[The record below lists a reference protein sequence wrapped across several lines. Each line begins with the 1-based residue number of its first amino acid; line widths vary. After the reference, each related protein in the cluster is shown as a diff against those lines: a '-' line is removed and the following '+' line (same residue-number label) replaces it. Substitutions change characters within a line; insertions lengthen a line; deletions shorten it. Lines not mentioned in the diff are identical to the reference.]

1 MKPRVAIITTLQ
13 HNVGDDFVRE
23 GIIYLLG
30 RVIPKMELA
39 LIHKHLPITVRS
51 EFGWLHSSRID
62 HRLDRLGDDFALKL
76 TRRID
81 ARLPVFP
88 GTDRIARSDVL
99 VQSGGPVYWLGAEGS
114 CAKTEWWDPLIERR
128 WIPNSRGRIFLNL
141 AGGTCQRYDSDGSEF
156 AERTDV
162 LAHIRR
168 YYDLTALTTVRD
180 ELSLKVLHLAG
191 REGLL
196 LPCTSIFAVDRLG
209 IAPASGE
216 FIVLNY
222 MPAGG
227 HFMLGQKIEAAAWER
242 RFVALARRLAAR
254 GRVVLVCH
262 NEKEMAAAKTLLP
275 GMETFYS
282 DDYRAYLRLYARA
295 RWGIMNRVHGAFA
308 LASLGKP
315 AAVVGSD
322 SRARMAGMLGLPE
335 VFVNEATDEWLD
347 GVVSQLEE
355 MVETFPLRMTMLKAN
370 TAENYVA
377 HLRTALERA
386 GKPREEEALLARP

>member
-1 MKPRVAIITTLQ
+1 MA
-13 HNVGDDFVRE
+13 
-23 GIIYLLG
+23 
-30 RVIPKMELA
+30 A
-39 LIHKHLPITVRS
+39 
-51 EFGWLHSSRID
+51 SS
-62 HRLDRLGDDFALKL
+62 
-76 TRRID
+76 
-81 ARLPVFP
+81 PN
-88 GTDRIARSDVL
+88 
-99 VQSGGPVYWLGAEGS
+99 GP
-114 CAKTEWWDPLIERR
+114 
-128 WIPNSRGRIFLNL
+128 
-141 AGGTCQRYDSDGSEF
+141 
-156 AERTDV
+156 DV

-168 YYDLTALTTVRD
+168 YFDLTALTTVRD
-180 ELSLKVLHLAG
+180 ELSVKVLRLAG

-209 IAPASGE
+209 IAPERGE

-254 GRVVLVCH
+254 TRVVLVCH
-262 NEKEMAAAKTLLP
+262 NEKEMTAAKTLLP

-282 DDYRAYLRLYARA
+282 DDYRAYLRLYGRA

-347 GVVSQLEE
+347 EVASQLEE
-355 MVETFPLRMTMLKAN
+355 RTETFPMRMAILKAN
-370 TAENYVA
+370 AAENYVA
-377 HLRTALERA
+377 HLRAALERA
-386 GKPREEEALLARP
+386 GKPQEEEALLAHP